1 MRPISTHSATSPR
14 ILAESLR
21 PLEEPLA
28 LLVTAGPEVT
38 PPTACRAAALALLDL
53 PHRSCPAPDWLQ
65 PHQTPAHT
73 RLLAIVDRFGGAVLA
88 DAVGLGKSYIALA
101 VAKSLGAPLSVV
113 VPAVLVPQ
121 WRGLMDRVGVAGLL
135 VTHESLSRR
144 ASSDGPTRRSVKDP
158 APLLIVDEAHRFREP
173 GTLRYRAL
181 ARLAVWARVLLVTA
195 TPVHNRPADLLHL
208 LRLFLRDDALVGLGV
223 PSLTAA
229 ARTAASA
236 PLALP
241 ALARIVVARSRRR
254 VVQAWAGL
262 PFPAREAATLIRA
275 ATVEPHLVSSVAES
289 LRQLEPPGGA
299 AALVRLTLLRQFA
312 SSIPALTHSLR
323 RYEAFCELRLEA
335 ARTDRQLGSREFRRL
350 FPPGDEPCLQLAFL
364 PLLLGEGHPG
374 PDGAGDLETLR
385 SLLQRLRPG
394 PDPKADALE
403 QLLTARPARTIV
415 FTTAAA
421 TVHHLRRRLLR
432 KVRVGAVTG
441 RSGWLAG
448 DRVSRQ
454 EVIAAFAPRA
464 QRAPPPAAACVVDV
478 LIATDLLS
486 EGLDLQDAERVV
498 HYDLPWSP
506 ARVAQRV
513 GRIDRLASPHPDIH
527 TIAFLPPEPLG
538 RALALER
545 RLALKVS
552 AQLGAGAAQV
562 EHISGAGHDEA
573 PLDWCDRLQ
582 RLAEEGGT
590 AIPPLPGVVAA
601 VASSVTACVLVLRLG
616 TDVEAIVVEEGQ
628 ATADAVR
635 ATALLEQAQRAA
647 PRPVDQGVLSAAVRA
662 ALPVVRQR
670 LEAIAMARWRAAD
683 RDHIGRR
690 LVPLALAAA
699 RRAARSGHSER
710 LARLDALVSRLTGGQ
725 TAGEAH
731 SLEALLTQRA
741 PLTAQTLLD
750 WHESLPPLQ
759 VVTEAPQPELVAA
772 VVLGEAG
779 EPAHPASAKAPPEAI
794 LVSDA
799 TPLSAPPGLHRP
811 PPHSLRPPQAA
822 HPEWSLRVDHLGAR
836 RRRP

>member
-1 MRPISTHSATSPR
+1 MRPIARRSVSSPR

-28 LLVTAGPEVT
+28 LLVTGGPEVS

-53 PHRSCPAPDWLQ
+53 PPHSSPAPDWLR
-65 PHQTPAHT
+65 PHQVPAHT

-101 VAKSLGAPLSVV
+101 VAKSLGAPLGVV

-121 WRGLMDRVGVAGLL
+121 WRRLMDRLGVAGRF

-144 ASSDGPTRRSVKDP
+144 ASPDGPTRRPMRDT

-181 ARLAVWARVLLVTA
+181 ARLALRARVLLVTA

-229 ARTAASA
+229 ARATESA

-262 PFPAREAATLIRA
+262 SFPKREAATVIRA
-275 ATVEPHLVSSVAES
+275 ASVEPHLVSSIAES
-289 LRQLEPPGGA
+289 LRSLQPPGGA

-312 SSIPALTHSLR
+312 SSVPALTHSLH
-323 RYEAFCELRLEA
+323 RYEAFCELSLEA
-335 ARTDRQLGSREFRRL
+335 ARSQCRLGSREFRRL
-350 FPPGDEPCLQLAFL
+350 FPPGDETCLQLAFL
-364 PLLLGEGHPG
+364 PLLLDEGHPAA
-374 PDGAGDLETLR
+374 DGVGDLETVR
-385 SLLQRLRPG
+385 WLLERLAPG

-403 QLLTARPARTIV
+403 RLLAEPPARTIV

-421 TVHHLRRRLLR
+421 TVHHLRRRLMR
-432 KVRVGAVTG
+432 KLRVGAVTG
-441 RSGWLAG
+441 RSGWLASE
-448 DRVSRQ
+448 RVSRQ

-464 QRAPPPAAACVVDV
+464 QHAPQPAAACVVDL

-513 GRIDRLASPHPDIH
+513 GRIDRLASPHPGIH
-527 TIAFLPPEPLG
+527 TIAFLPPGPLA
-538 RALALER
+538 RALALEQ

-562 EHISGAGHDEA
+562 EHVSGAASDDA

-582 RLAEEGGT
+582 RLAEEDET
-590 AIPPLPGVVAA
+590 AVPPGAVAA
-601 VASSVTACVLVLRLG
+601 VASSVAACVLVLRLG
-616 TDVEAIVVEEGQ
+616 TDVEAIVVEDRR
-628 ATADAVR
+628 AAADAAR
-635 ATALLEQAQRAA
+635 ATALLELAQRAA
-647 PRPVDQGVLSAAVRA
+647 VRPLDRRALSAAVRA
-662 ALPVVRQR
+662 ALPVLRVR
-670 LEAIAMARWRAAD
+670 LEAIARARWRAAD

-699 RRAARSGHSER
+699 RRAARSGRPER

-725 TAGEAH
+725 TAGEAL
-731 SLEALLTQRA
+731 SLEALVSQRE
-741 PLTAQTLLD
+741 PLTAQILLD
-750 WHESLPPLQ
+750 WHEALPPLE
-759 VVTEAPQPELVAA
+759 VVTEPPQPELVAA
-772 VVLGEAG
+772 VVLGDQGAG
-779 EPAHPASAKAPPEAI
+779 PCAP
-794 LVSDA
+794 
-799 TPLSAPPGLHRP
+799 R
-811 PPHSLRPPQAA
+811 
-822 HPEWSLRVDHLGAR
+822 
-836 RRRP
+836 

>member
-1 MRPISTHSATSPR
+1 MRPIATRSATSPR

-28 LLVTAGPEVT
+28 LLVTAGPEVS

-53 PHRSCPAPDWLQ
+53 PVRSSPAPDWLQ
-65 PHQTPAHT
+65 PHQVPAHT
-73 RLLAIVDRFGGAVLA
+73 RLLAIMARFGGAVLA

-101 VAKSLGAPLSVV
+101 VAESLGAPLIVV
-113 VPAVLVPQ
+113 APAVLVPQ
-121 WRGLMDRVGVAGLL
+121 WRALMDRLGVAGRL

-144 ASSDGPTRRSVKDP
+144 APPDGPTRRAVRDT

-181 ARLAVWARVLLVTA
+181 ARLAVSARVLLVTA

-208 LRLFLRDDALVGLGV
+208 LRLFLRDHALVGLGV

-229 ARTAASA
+229 ARAAASA
-236 PLALP
+236 PLTLP

-262 PFPAREAATLIRA
+262 PFPAREAAIVIRA
-275 ATVEPHLVSSVAES
+275 ATVEPHLVASVGDT
-289 LRQLEPPGGA
+289 LRQLRPPGGA
-299 AALVRLTLLRQFA
+299 AALVRLTLLRRFA
-312 SSIPALTHSLR
+312 SSVPALTHSLR

-335 ARTDRQLGSREFRRL
+335 ARTHRRLGSREFRRL
-350 FPPGDEPCLQLAFL
+350 FPPGEETCLQLAFL
-364 PLLLGEGHPG
+364 PLLLDDGDPS
-374 PDGAGDLETLR
+374 PDGVDDLETLR
-385 SLLQRLRPG
+385 WLLQRIRPG
-394 PDPKADALE
+394 RDPKADALE
-403 QLLTARPARTIV
+403 RLLTERPARTIV

-421 TVHHLRRRLLR
+421 TVHHLRRRLMRRL
-432 KVRVGAVTG
+432 RVGAVTG

-454 EVIAAFAPRA
+454 EVIAAFAPGA
-464 QRAPPPAAACVVDV
+464 QRAPQPTAAGVVDV

-513 GRIDRLASPHPDIH
+513 GRIDRLASPHAAIH
-527 TIAFLPPEPLG
+527 TIAFLPPEPLA
-538 RALALER
+538 RALALEH

-562 EHISGAGHDEA
+562 ERVSGADRDEA

-582 RLAEEGGT
+582 RLAAEGEVAVPAG
-590 AIPPLPGVVAA
+590 AVAA
-601 VASSVTACVLVLRLG
+601 VASNVAVCVLAVRLG
-616 TDVEAIVVEEGQ
+616 TDVEAIVVEDGR

-635 ATALLEQAQRAA
+635 ATALLEQAQGAA
-647 PRPVDQGVLSAAVRA
+647 PRLLDRGALSAAVRA
-662 ALPVVRQR
+662 ALPVLRER

-699 RRAARSGHSER
+699 RRAARSGRPER

-741 PLTAQTLLD
+741 PLTAQSLLD
-750 WHESLPPLQ
+750 WHESLPPLD
-759 VVTEAPQPELVAA
+759 VVADAPQPELVAA
-772 VVLGEAG
+772 VLLGDQG
-779 EPAHPASAKAPPEAI
+779 RSP
-794 LVSDA
+794 
-799 TPLSAPPGLHRP
+799 
-811 PPHSLRPPQAA
+811 
-822 HPEWSLRVDHLGAR
+822 
-836 RRRP
+836 

>member
-1 MRPISTHSATSPR
+1 
-14 ILAESLR
+14 
-21 PLEEPLA
+21 
-28 LLVTAGPEVT
+28 
-38 PPTACRAAALALLDL
+38 
-53 PHRSCPAPDWLQ
+53 
-65 PHQTPAHT
+65 
-73 RLLAIVDRFGGAVLA
+73 LLAIVDRFGGAVLA

-121 WRGLMDRVGVAGLL
+121 WRGLMDRLGVAGRL

-144 ASSDGPTRRSVKDP
+144 ASPDGSTRRTVRDP

-229 ARTAASA
+229 ARAAASA

-275 ATVEPHLVSSVAES
+275 ATVEPHLVSSIAET

-312 SSIPALTHSLR
+312 SSVPALAKSLH
-323 RYEAFCELRLEA
+323 RYEAFCEIRLEA

-350 FPPGDEPCLQLAFL
+350 FPPGDESCLQLAFL
-364 PLLLGEGHPG
+364 PLLLGEGHPES
-374 PDGAGDLETLR
+374 DGVGDLETLR

-403 QLLTARPARTIV
+403 QLLTERPARTIV

-421 TVHHLRRRLLR
+421 TVHHLRRRLMR

-441 RSGWLAG
+441 RAGWLAG
-448 DRVSRQ
+448 DRGSRQ
-454 EVIAAFAPRA
+454 EVIAAFAPHA
-464 QRAPPPAAACVVDV
+464 QRAAQPAAACVVEV

-513 GRIDRLASPHPDIH
+513 GRIDRLASPHPRIQ
-527 TIAFLPPEPLG
+527 TIAFLPPAPLA
-538 RALALER
+538 RALALEH

-562 EHISGAGHDEA
+562 EHLSGAASDDA

-582 RLAEEGGT
+582 RLAEEDGT
-590 AIPPLPGVVAA
+590 AVPPGAVAA
-601 VASSVTACVLVLRLG
+601 AASSVAACVLVLRLG
-616 TDVEAIVVEEGQ
+616 TDVEAIVVEDGG

-647 PRPVDQGVLSAAVRA
+647 PRPLDRSALSAAVRA
-662 ALPVVRQR
+662 SLPALRER

-699 RRAARSGHSER
+699 RRAARSGRPER

-725 TAGEAH
+725 TAGEAF
-731 SLEALLTQRA
+731 SLEALVSRRA
-741 PLTAQTLLD
+741 PLTAQIVLD
-750 WHESLPPLQ
+750 WHEALPPLEM
-759 VVTEAPQPELVAA
+759 VAEPPQPELVAA
-772 VVLGEAG
+772 VVLGDQG
-779 EPAHPASAKAPPEAI
+779 LGP
-794 LVSDA
+794 
-799 TPLSAPPGLHRP
+799 SAPR
-811 PPHSLRPPQAA
+811 
-822 HPEWSLRVDHLGAR
+822 
-836 RRRP
+836 